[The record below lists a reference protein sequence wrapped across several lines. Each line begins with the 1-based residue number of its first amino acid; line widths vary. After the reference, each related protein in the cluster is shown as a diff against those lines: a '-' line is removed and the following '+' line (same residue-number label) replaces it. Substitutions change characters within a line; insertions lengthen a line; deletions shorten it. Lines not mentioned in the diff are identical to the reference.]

1 MFSEAQYNSTITKLN
16 DGINKIPPIANA
28 AAQRFAEQLQW
39 NPATKDV
46 VDGLINELFKLVQ
59 DLLNKI
65 EEWAKASD
73 VPIAMW
79 NYGGTWTAIQQSMG
93 DMAGDMAG
101 QTCPS
106 WWQGSA
112 ADAYGSSVSGQASAV
127 QEIGTLAGTIQSACG
142 QVAEYGIAFYVSLL
156 AVVAGFIVALIFAET
171 VVGALAGAGVAIAGA
186 LAAVATFAFGV
197 ESQVRVLQGCVAG
210 NVAFP
215 DRKWPV
221 PTTS

>member
-28 AAQRFAEQLQW
+28 AAQRFAEQLG

-46 VDGLINELFKLVQ
+46 IDGLINELFKLVE
-59 DLLNKI
+59 DLLNKV
-65 EEWAKASD
+65 EEWAKTSD

-79 NYGGTWTAIQQSMG
+79 NYGGTWTAIQQSMS
-93 DMAGDMAG
+93 DMAGDIAG
-101 QTCPS
+101 QTSPS
-106 WWQGSA
+106 WWKGSA
-112 ADAYGSSVSGQASAV
+112 ADAYGSSVSSQASAV
-127 QEIGTLAGTIQSACG
+127 QEIASLSGTIQSACG

-156 AVVAGFIVALIFAET
+156 GVVVGLIVALTTAGT

-210 NVAFP
+210 NAAFP
-215 DRKWPV
+215 GRKWPV